1 MIGDVLRTVMAGED
15 LPAER
20 VEAVMNAMLGG
31 ELGPASI
38 AAFLVALRMK
48 GETVAEIAAAA
59 RVMRQHATRIEVP
72 GPLVDT
78 CGTGGDR
85 SGTFNLSTAAALT
98 AAACGVRVAK
108 HGNRSVSSKSGSAD
122 VLEAL
127 GVRLDVPVDR
137 LPAVLE
143 AANIAFL
150 FAPAH
155 HGATRHAVGP
165 RRELGVRTVFNVLG
179 PLTNPA
185 GATRQVMGVFAADLV
200 EPIAQVLAELGAEH
214 AIVVHGHGGLDEV
227 SLAGPTSWAEARDGV
242 VRTGTWTPEGL
253 GVAAAP
259 LSTLAGGDASENAA
273 ILRAIFA
280 GERGPRADAV
290 ALNAGPALYVAGA
303 AASPGEGVATALE
316 ALHAGRVAATLSR
329 LVAATA

>member
-1 MIGDVLRTVMAGED
+1 MIGDVLRTLMAGDD
-15 LPAER
+15 LSAER
-20 VEAVMNAMLGG
+20 VEQVMEAMLSGD
-31 ELGPASI
+31 LGPASI
-38 AAFLVALRMK
+38 AAFLVTLRMK
-48 GETVAEIAAAA
+48 GETVSEIAAAA
-59 RVMRQHATRIEVP
+59 RVMRRHAMRIDVP

-98 AAACGVRVAK
+98 AASCGARVAK

-127 GVRLDVPVDR
+127 GVRLDVPVER

-143 AANIAFL
+143 SAGIAFL

-200 EPIAQVLAELGAEH
+200 EPIAHVLAELGSEH

-227 SLAGPTSWAEARDGV
+227 SLAGPTAWAQARHGV
-242 VRTGTWTPEGL
+242 VTTGTWTPEDL
-253 GVAAAP
+253 GVTAAP
-259 LSTLAGGDASENAA
+259 LSELGGGDAAENAA

-280 GERGPRADAV
+280 GERGPRSDAV
-290 ALNAGPALYVAGA
+290 ALNAGPALYVAGR
-303 AASPGEGVATALE
+303 ASSPAEGVTQARE
-316 ALHAGRVAATLSR
+316 ALWSGRVATTLER

>member
-1 MIGDVLRTVMAGED
+1 MIGDVLRTLMAGED
-15 LPAER
+15 LSPDR
-20 VEAVMNAMLGG
+20 VEAVMDAMLGG
-31 ELGPASI
+31 ELGAASI

-48 GETVAEIAAAA
+48 GESVSEIAAAA
-59 RVMRQHATRIEVP
+59 RVMRAHATRIDVP

-127 GVRLDVPVDR
+127 GVRLDVDVAR
-137 LPAVLE
+137 LPAVLD

-185 GATRQVMGVFAADLV
+185 GATRQVMGVFAEDLV
-200 EPIAQVLAELGAEH
+200 EPIAHVLAELGAEH

-227 SLAGPTSWAEARDGV
+227 SLAGPTSWAEARAGAV
-242 VRTGTWTPEGL
+242 TTGTWTPEEL
-253 GVAAAP
+253 GVRRAP
-259 LSTLAGGDASENAA
+259 LETLAGGDAAENAA
-273 ILRAIFA
+273 ILQAIFA
-280 GERGPRADAV
+280 GERSPRADAV

-303 AASPGEGVATALE
+303 AASPAAGVEIALE
-316 ALHAGRVAATLSR
+316 ALHAGRVADTLAR